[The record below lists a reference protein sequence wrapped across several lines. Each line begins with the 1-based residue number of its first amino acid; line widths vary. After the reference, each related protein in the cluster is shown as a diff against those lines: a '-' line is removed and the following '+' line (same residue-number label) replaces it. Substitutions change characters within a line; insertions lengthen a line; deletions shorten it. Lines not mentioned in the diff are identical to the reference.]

1 MSPSGVDSRRRGRR
15 HALSACVAA
24 FTLAFAASAFADA
37 DEHANAAQTD
47 IAFVGREI
55 GSVQAAVTKARAEK
69 LTVDQRLT
77 NGELLYRNK
86 DYSRAIVVLSEIIE
100 EYPGTPSYADALWLR
115 GEAYYAAQEYMSAR
129 RDYKAIVDHG
139 SETLYQS
146 YFGKALAR
154 LVDVALRLNDPPDSL
169 KDVFDKFNQV
179 PPSQVD
185 AGLLY
190 AKGKALYKREQWNDA
205 AQTFASVPD
214 GTPYTHQAR
223 YFQGVVAMRVA
234 KLGGGDPTKKGQASA
249 DYKQAIEQFRK
260 VTTLAPDTPEH
271 REVVDLGW
279 MAVGRLFYEMEQYVP
294 ASEAY
299 KHVARDSPEFDTML
313 YELAWVYVRLGDVQH
328 AERALEILSIS
339 DPSSQY
345 IADGTLLRADLL
357 LRAGAFD
364 KALQLYEGVRNDYAP
379 QRDKVDAFLKTADN
393 DEFYKRLVHQ
403 QLDLLDQNEQLPP
416 IAVRWAREAED
427 GPAAIAVIDDI
438 NECKRLLREASDLVD
453 RLGALL
459 GAANRAKAFPELLAG
474 EQAAVG
480 LINRIGHSRLELAR
494 GMDDEEPCDLAGE
507 IGDVRAKRRAL
518 MAVMQQL
525 PVSES
530 DFAAREAS
538 GQRQWTQVSQDLQRR
553 SLEVDQLQAIVNGL
567 RRMLRDDAQ
576 RGVARDPQALVRFNA
591 ELDANEHDLKGYRD
605 QVTELR
611 RLVEIGRAQIGFGD
625 ARYEADEEGRNKFRT
640 LIEREV
646 QLASGGAAG
655 GGAQRFAQ
663 RIGPSLG
670 QAGTMEDQ
678 LIAALNIL
686 KAQVDERTS
695 GLKQKISD
703 EQTKLAGYQATL
715 ETYDSQAKDLV
726 GQVARRNFTLVR
738 EKLNGIVLRADVGIT
753 EQAWEVHE
761 EEMDR
766 VTNLL
771 GERARQEQLLDE
783 ELKEVRDDGVDPE
796 TPAGP
801 QK

>member
-1 MSPSGVDSRRRGRR
+1 
-15 HALSACVAA
+15 
-24 FTLAFAASAFADA
+24 
-37 DEHANAAQTD
+37 
-47 IAFVGREI
+47 
-55 GSVQAAVTKARAEK
+55 
-69 LTVDQRLT
+69 
-77 NGELLYRNK
+77 
-86 DYSRAIVVLSEIIE
+86 
-100 EYPGTPSYADALWLR
+100 
-115 GEAYYAAQEYMSAR
+115 
-129 RDYKAIVDHG
+129 
-139 SETLYQS
+139 
-146 YFGKALAR
+146 
-154 LVDVALRLNDPPDSL
+154 
-169 KDVFDKFNQV
+169 
-179 PPSQVD
+179 
-185 AGLLY
+185 
-190 AKGKALYKREQWNDA
+190 
-205 AQTFASVPD
+205 
-214 GTPYTHQAR
+214 
-223 YFQGVVAMRVA
+223 
-234 KLGGGDPTKKGQASA
+234 
-249 DYKQAIEQFRK
+249 
-260 VTTLAPDTPEH
+260 
-271 REVVDLGW
+271 
-279 MAVGRLFYEMEQYVP
+279 
-294 ASEAY
+294 
-299 KHVARDSPEFDTML
+299 
-313 YELAWVYVRLGDVQH
+313 
-328 AERALEILSIS
+328 
-339 DPSSQY
+339 
-345 IADGTLLRADLL
+345 
-357 LRAGAFD
+357 
-364 KALQLYEGVRNDYAP
+364 VRNDYAP

-416 IAVRWAREAED
+416 LAIRWAREAED
-427 GPAAIAVIDDI
+427 GPAAFAVIDDI
-438 NECKRLLREASDLVD
+438 NECKRLLREANDLVE
-453 RLGALL
+453 RLSALL

-480 LINRIGHSRLELAR
+480 LINRIGHSRLEMAR
-494 GMDDEEPCDLAGE
+494 GMDDEEPGDLSGE

-525 PVSES
+525 PISES
-530 DFAAREAS
+530 DFAARDAS

-576 RGVARDPQALVRFNA
+576 RGVARDPQALARFNA

-646 QLASGGAAG
+646 QLAGGGAAG

-663 RIGPSLG
+663 RIAPSLA

-678 LIAALNIL
+678 LIAALNVL

-783 ELKEVRDDGVDPE
+783 ELKEVRDDGVDPA